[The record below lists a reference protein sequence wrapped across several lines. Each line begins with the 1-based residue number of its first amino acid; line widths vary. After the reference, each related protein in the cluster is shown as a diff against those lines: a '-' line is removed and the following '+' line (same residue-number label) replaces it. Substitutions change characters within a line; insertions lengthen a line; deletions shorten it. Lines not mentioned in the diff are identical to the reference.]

1 MADCDCKKLEKKILS
16 LEKQLKLLSER
27 LTLIEKTLVSR

>member
-1 MADCDCKKLEKKILS
+1 MADCDCKKLEKKIS
-16 LEKQLKLLSER
+16 FLEKQLKMLSER

>member
-1 MADCDCKKLEKKILS
+1 MADCDCKKIEKKIAL
-16 LEKQLKLLSER
+16 LEKQLKMLNER